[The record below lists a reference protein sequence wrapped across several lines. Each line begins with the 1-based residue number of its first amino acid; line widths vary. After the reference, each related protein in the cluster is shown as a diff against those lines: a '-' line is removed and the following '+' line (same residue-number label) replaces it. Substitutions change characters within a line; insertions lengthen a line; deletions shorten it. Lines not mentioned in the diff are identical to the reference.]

1 MRLNLIS
8 SMPAPD
14 SNHAGGHTHACRK
27 LAACALFAITPLHA
41 QTPGEDT
48 PATLDTISVVGR
60 AESGAYHADGAA
72 GAKIELPLRELP
84 QSVRVI
90 TRQAI
95 DDLGATK
102 LDDVLDYVGGISR
115 QNNFGGM
122 WDNVVIRGLP
132 GDQNG
137 GMTSLFN
144 GLASGRG
151 FNAPRDLAGVE
162 RVEFLKGPAAALYGN
177 SEPGGTL
184 NTVSKRPLWKPGHS
198 AELYLGNHALKRA
211 AIDSTTPL
219 SQNISYRFNA
229 AVEDRDGFR
238 DHVGSKRRVLVP
250 ALTWRINDS
259 TLVEYVGEWLR
270 HQTPL
275 DRGVVAV
282 NEHLGVI
289 ARERFLGE
297 PGDGDV
303 TVDNRTHQLII
314 SHDWNMQWKSRL
326 GISYR
331 ETTLNGYSTEATSL
345 QANGDLWRQR
355 RHYDFDSDDI
365 AVQAEVQGIFQ
376 TRSVEH
382 ELLLGIERFRFEI
395 EKTTLRALPTADN
408 PYSINIYNPVYGQPQ
423 PILNEGNPA
432 NIHTLERQHN
442 LALYLQDALKLSEQ
456 WRLVAGVRVDRY
468 RQTLHNR
475 INDTSA
481 RQNPTS
487 SAPRIGVSWLPGEQW
502 TFYANAGRS
511 FRPNYGAD
519 AAGNSF
525 APERGRALE
534 LGAKWESAAQDM
546 GLTAAL
552 FDIEKRNV
560 LTTDPVNSGFSI
572 AAGQIRSRGLEFDF
586 SGQLTEHWRLNASM
600 MANEVEI
607 LRDNS
612 LQVGGR
618 LLGIPRIN
626 GSVLAVYENILPGG
640 QRYGIGGGL
649 THTGKRLGQARTQAE
664 VATGIAV
671 FNLPAYTTAKLVA
684 YMRLNHAVRL
694 TVDVDNVFDR
704 TYYPNSYSR
713 LWVAPGASRTATLGL
728 QVNF

>member
-1 MRLNLIS
+1 MRLCGPLFS
-8 SMPAPD
+8 RDLRHLFPLRLL
-14 SNHAGGHTHACRK
+14 T
-27 LAACALFAITPLHA
+27 LASTCLLPLHA
-41 QTPGEDT
+41 QTPT
-48 PATLDTISVVGR
+48 TLDTISVVGR
-60 AESGAYHADGAA
+60 AESGAYHAEGAA
-72 GAKIELPLRELP
+72 GAKIDLPLRELP

-102 LDDVLDYVGGISR
+102 LDDLLDYVGGISR

-162 RVEFLKGPAAALYGN
+162 RVEFLKGPAAALYGT

-198 AELYLGNHALKRA
+198 AEVYLGNHALKRA
-211 AIDSTTPL
+211 AIDSTAPF
-219 SQNISYRFNA
+219 SANASYRLNA

-250 ALTWRINDS
+250 ALTWRMGES
-259 TLVEYVGEWLR
+259 TLFEYVGEWLR

-282 NEHLGVI
+282 NERLGVI
-289 ARERFLGE
+289 PRERFLGE
-297 PGDGDV
+297 PNDGDV

-326 GISYR
+326 GMSYR
-331 ETTLNGYSTEATSL
+331 ETTLNGFSTEATSL
-345 QANGDLWRQR
+345 QANGELWRQR
-355 RHYDFDSDDI
+355 RHYDFESDDI
-365 AVQAEVQGIFQ
+365 AVQAEIQGIFH
-376 TRSVEH
+376 TRMVEH
-382 ELLLGIERFRFEI
+382 ELLLGIERFRYEI
-395 EKTTLRALPTADN
+395 EKTTLRALPTTSS
-408 PYSINIYNPVYGQPQ
+408 PYAINIYNPVYGQPQ
-423 PILNEGNPA
+423 PILAEGNPA
-432 NIHTLERQHN
+432 NIHTLENQHN
-442 LALYLQDALKLSEQ
+442 LAFYIQDALKLSEQ
-456 WRLVAGVRVDRY
+456 WRLVAGMRMDRY

-475 INDTSA
+475 ISNTAA
-481 RQNPTS
+481 RQAPTS
-487 SAPRIGVSWLPGEQW
+487 NAPRLGLSWLPSEQW

-519 AAGNSF
+519 VNGRSF

-534 LGAKWESAAQDM
+534 MGAKWESSAQDM

-560 LTTDPVNSGFSI
+560 VTTDPANSGFSI
-572 AAGQIRSRGLEFDF
+572 AAGEIRSRGIEFDF
-586 SGQLTEHWRLNASM
+586 SGQLTSDLRLNASM
-600 MANEVEI
+600 MLNDVEI

-612 LQVGGR
+612 LRVGGR
-618 LLGIPRIN
+618 LLGIPKFNASI
-626 GSVLAVYENILPGG
+626 LAVYENTLSSG

-649 THTGKRLGQARTQAE
+649 THTGERLGQAYTQAN
-664 VATGIAV
+664 VAAGIPA
-671 FNLPAYTTAKLVA
+671 FHLPAYTTAKLVA
-684 YMRLNHAVRL
+684 YLRLNSSVRL
-694 TVDVDNVFDR
+694 TLDVDNLFDR

-728 QVNF
+728 QANF